1 MHTNIFANE
10 LVFISFHVFSLFV
23 SRHVMFNKHHVT
35 VDIICCIFVLGK
47 RKRIKRWTYSSMI
60 AIPTF
65 PSIYRMIAHEKHS
78 NNTTKHNVHS
88 QCKFADYYFNQL
100 LKVERPWEIESIL
113 KIMKIYWG
121 ISKAKLQFL
130 ACLLL
135 ICMPWEKFKKM
146 HTNWER
152 ERVCFTAKSWFSRE
166 KNTVYLFVQ
175 WISITN
181 FIVSQTSWTCD
192 CTNCHHHALCRRYF
206 DRKKNLPTIL
216 IDVIHKLLLILPP
229 PPHVCVPFYVQKKK
243 LWNDRKIYYF
253 LLLYVFKPSYQYLNV
268 IFPRDFI
275 PFFSPMP
282 SFTLLLIQT
291 KFCKYADA
299 ERIKLKKEL
308 LLMVCI
314 VPKSVWAHMIK

>member
-88 QCKFADYYFNQL
+88 QCKFADY
-100 LKVERPWEIESIL
+100 PIESIL

-121 ISKAKLQFL
+121 ISKSKLQFL

-152 ERVCFTAKSWFSRE
+152 ERES
-166 KNTVYLFVQ
+166 LF
-175 WISITN
+175 
-181 FIVSQTSWTCD
+181 
-192 CTNCHHHALCRRYF
+192 YG
-206 DRKKNLPTIL
+206 
-216 IDVIHKLLLILPP
+216 
-229 PPHVCVPFYVQKKK
+229 
-243 LWNDRKIYYF
+243 KIM
-253 LLLYVFKPSYQYLNV
+253 
-268 IFPRDFI
+268 IFPRKKHGVFI
-275 PFFSPMP
+275 RSM
-282 SFTLLLIQT
+282 
-291 KFCKYADA
+291 D
-299 ERIKLKKEL
+299 
-308 LLMVCI
+308 
-314 VPKSVWAHMIK
+314 